1 MRVRETRVE
10 KEKLLVNVNE
20 ERNEAEVDNVW
31 LECEMLLK
39 ECVGKW
45 SSRKEIKKRIRTCC
59 GTEMSSND
67 AHFCCSVCE
76 WLKLMVSCLNEERMC
91 CSS

>member
-10 KEKLLVNVNE
+10 EEKLLVNVNE

-39 ECVGKW
+39 ECVGK
-45 SSRKEIKKRIRTCC
+45 SGQAERKLRKEYGPAVGRR
-59 GTEMSSND
+59 
-67 AHFCCSVCE
+67 
-76 WLKLMVSCLNEERMC
+76 
-91 CSS
+91 